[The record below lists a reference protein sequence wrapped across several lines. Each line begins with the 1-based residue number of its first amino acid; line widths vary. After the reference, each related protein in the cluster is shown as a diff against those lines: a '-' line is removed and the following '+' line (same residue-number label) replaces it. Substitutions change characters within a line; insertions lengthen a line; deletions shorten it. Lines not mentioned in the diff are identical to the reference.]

1 MKKIGVLSWPA
12 LSTNGGNPYNYIL
25 FSKIE
30 QSGHKVIDFV
40 FSLRYVMKFLLP
52 LKYKV
57 FHIHWPTH
65 VLVAENYSKARLKLY
80 MFFSFIH
87 VLKACGVK
95 IVWTVHNLEAHESK
109 FPSLQKKLDTF
120 MYKQVDGFI
129 SLNASGLPLIKE
141 KTEKGTSQLF
151 THTFHPHY
159 RNYYEN
165 SVSRGEARA
174 ALGIPEDKFVFL
186 FLGQIRAYKNVIG
199 LMKAYRDLKGANAM
213 LLIAGSVH
221 RDVEAELQEQLSI
234 TDGVRFVNSFIKD
247 EELQLYFN
255 CSDVVVTP
263 YNKVFNSGSVFL
275 NLSFSKPTIAPDVL
289 AMTELQQVLGS
300 KWIKTYQGVL
310 SAEVLE
316 KCMKEILEEAKS
328 GSSQVLDLSLLEPER
343 IAQETVAFYQSLFK
357 KKLY

>member
-30 QSGHKVIDFV
+30 QSGHKVNDFV
-40 FSLRYVMKFLLP
+40 FSLKYVIRFLLP
-52 LKYKV
+52 LEYKV

-65 VLVAENYSKARLKLY
+65 VLVAETYSKARLKLY
-80 MFFSFIH
+80 MFFSFVH
-87 VLKACGVK
+87 VLKAWGVK

-109 FPSLQKKLDTF
+109 FPSLQKKLDSF
-120 MYKQVDGFI
+120 MYKHVDGFI
-129 SLNASGLPLIKE
+129 SLNASGLPLIKN
-141 KTEKGTSQLF
+141 KTEKETSQLF
-151 THTFHPHY
+151 AHTFHPHY

-165 SVSRGEARA
+165 KVDRKEARA
-174 ALGIPEDKFVFL
+174 ALGILEDKFVFL

-199 LMKAYRDLKGANAM
+199 LIKAYRDLKRENAL

-221 RDVEAELQEQLSI
+221 KDVETELREQLSI
-234 TDGVRFVNSFIKD
+234 TDGVTFVNSFIKD

-255 CSDVVVTP
+255 CADVVVTP

-300 KWIKTYQGVL
+300 KWIKTYHGVL

-316 KCMKEILEEAKS
+316 KSMVDILAEANS
-328 GSSQVLDLSLLEPER
+328 NSTQDLDLSRLEPER

-357 KKLY
+357 NKL